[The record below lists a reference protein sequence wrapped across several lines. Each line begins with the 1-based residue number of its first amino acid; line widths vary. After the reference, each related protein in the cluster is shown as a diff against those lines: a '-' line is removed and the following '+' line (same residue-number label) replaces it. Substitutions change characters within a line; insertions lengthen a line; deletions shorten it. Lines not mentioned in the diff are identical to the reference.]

1 MKASEVMTRT
11 VISTSPNAK
20 IATAI
25 KQMLKNRISGLP
37 VINGKGKPVGILS
50 EGDLLRRPEIGTE
63 RRRLRWLDALFGP
76 HDAAK
81 EYVHSHGRKIK
92 DVMTRNPVTVKES
105 TPLHEVTYLMEHH
118 NIKRVPVDSAR
129 QGGRYRKPRKPN
141 TGACK
146 PPPRSAGMQRFAIE
160 SLPDSGKTGPIHST
174 LMLPFAMV

>member
-1 MKASEVMTRT
+1 MA
-11 VISTSPNAK
+11 
-20 IATAI
+20 
-25 KQMLKNRISGLP
+25 
-37 VINGKGKPVGILS
+37 KGKPVGILS

-118 NIKRVPVDSAR
+118 NIKRVPVVS
-129 QGGRYRKPRKPN
+129 
-141 TGACK
+141 
-146 PPPRSAGMQRFAIE
+146 
-160 SLPDSGKTGPIHST
+160 SGKVVGIVSRATVTRALASLHREAPACSDLQSNPYRDLEARLGLSIRH
-174 LMLPFAMV
+174 